1 MTDTI
6 LLINH
11 EADHLRRTGARFE
24 RLGYEVAR
32 ELDPASG
39 LAAFDR
45 LRPDVVVVDLPLVSP
60 ATGEAIT
67 HLLARRAVVVLVV
80 NALDGEPVASWLDA
94 GVDQVVPRGAPPAE
108 DGVDPW
114 LAAAVAR
121 AADHARTRRL
131 QLLFHLRDSV
141 TEQGGLDTLG
151 TSARMRDLAR
161 QVGAL
166 AQSERATVFLTGP
179 RGVGKG
185 WMARLLHDL
194 GPRAGA
200 PFFEV
205 TAAGRTVRELES
217 LLFGHERG
225 AFEGARSR
233 RLGLYE
239 LAEGGTL
246 YLRDVDRLPV
256 ELQPGILRLL
266 ESRTFRRAGGQRE
279 QTADTRLLAGS
290 DADLAR
296 AVEEERFRGDLYY
309 RLSVVRLPIPPL
321 AEREEV
327 DRLALVNRL
336 YGSIRHS
343 IPGAPPAIAVETFE
357 RLLSYPW
364 PGNVREMRLVLERG
378 AILAHGQP
386 TVNVEHL
393 PGEFRARA
401 GLGDRRHTPMSLEE
415 LERGHI
421 ERTLRYYGGNR
432 TKASKELDISRATLI
447 NKVKRYNLTE

>member
-1 MTDTI
+1 MTDTL

-11 EADHLRRTGARFE
+11 EADHLRQEGARFE
-24 RLGYEVAR
+24 RLGYDVAR
-32 ELDPASG
+32 ELDPAAG

-45 LRPDVVVVDLPLVSP
+45 LRPDVVVVDLPLEASST
-60 ATGEAIT
+60 AEAIT

-80 NALDGEPVASWLDA
+80 DTLDVGPVAQWLDV
-94 GVDQVVPRGAPPAE
+94 GVDQVVPRGAPAGE
-108 DGVDPW
+108 GGVDPW
-114 LAAAVAR
+114 LASAVAR
-121 AADHARTRRL
+121 AAEHARVRRL
-131 QLLFHLRDSV
+131 QQLLHLQGSV
-141 TEQGGLDTLG
+141 AEEGGLDALG
-151 TSARMRDLAR
+151 ASARMRDLAR

-179 RGVGKG
+179 RGVGKA
-185 WMARLLHDL
+185 WMARLIHDQ

-205 TAAGRTVRELES
+205 TIAGRTVQELES
-217 LLFGHERG
+217 LVFGHERG
-225 AFEGARSR
+225 AFDGARSR

-239 LAEGGTL
+239 LAHGGTL

-256 ELQPGILRLL
+256 ELQPGVLRLL
-266 ESRTFRRAGGQRE
+266 ESRTFRRAGGQRDL
-279 QTADTRLLAGS
+279 TADTRLLAGS
-290 DADLAR
+290 DADLNR
-296 AVEEERFRGDLYY
+296 AVEADRFRGDLYY
-309 RLSVVRLPIPPL
+309 RLSVVRLPIPAV

-336 YGSIRHS
+336 YGSIRYA

-386 TVNVEHL
+386 TINVEHL

-401 GLGDRRHTPMSLEE
+401 GLGDRRHTPMTLGE

>member
-11 EADHLRRTGARFE
+11 EADLLRQAGARFE
-24 RLGYEVAR
+24 RLGYDVAR

-45 LRPDVVVVDLPLVSP
+45 LRPDVVVIDLPLGAAS
-60 ATGEAIT
+60 TGEAIT

-80 NALDGEPVASWLDA
+80 DALDVDPVAQWLEA
-94 GVDQVVPRGAPPAE
+94 GVDQVVPRAAPAAE

-114 LAAAVAR
+114 IAAAVAR

-131 QLLFHLRDSV
+131 QQQVHLQGSV
-141 TEQGGLDTLG
+141 AGGGDIETLG
-151 TSARMRDLAR
+151 SSARMRDLAR

-179 RGVGKG
+179 RGAGKA
-185 WMARLLHDL
+185 WMARLIHDQ

-205 TAAGRTVRELES
+205 TAAGLTVQELES
-217 LLFGHERG
+217 LVFGHERG
-225 AFEGARSR
+225 AFDGARSR

-239 LAEGGTL
+239 LAAGGPL
-246 YLRDVDRLPV
+246 YLRDVDRVPI
-256 ELQPGILRLL
+256 ELQPAILRLL
-266 ESRTFRRAGGQRE
+266 ESRTFRRAGGQRDL
-279 QTADTRLLAGS
+279 TADTRLLAGS

-296 AVEEERFRGDLYY
+296 AVEENRFRGDLYY
-309 RLSVVRLPIPPL
+309 RLSVVRLPIPSV

-327 DRLALVNRL
+327 DRLGLINRL
-336 YGSIRHS
+336 YGSIRHT
-343 IPGAPPAIAVETFE
+343 IPGSPPAIAVETFE

-386 TVNVEHL
+386 TINVEHL

-401 GLGDRRHTPMSLEE
+401 GLGDRRHTPMPLDD